1 MRRYRWNYGSYIV
14 LDQCEQGHG
23 TWLDGGEVGEMVEIM
38 DGTVPPIS
46 PEERERIRARL
57 AAARSEVKVR
67 LREASRRSRESWLA
81 YLRMI
86 RVRGDHFLW

>member
-1 MRRYRWNYGSYIV
+1 
-14 LDQCEQGHG
+14 
-23 TWLDGGEVGEMVEIM
+23 MVEIM

-86 RVRGDHFLW
+86 RVRNDHFLW